1 LEIATRA
8 WKLKNIECHHSHEQ
22 LLSLAW
28 VLFRVQ
34 AILDRLFRSTGCN
47 SKIVFGVRNVCILLY
62 PTVLTYTCVVC
73 PNDCPNG
80 ACSIDGKC
88 QCSQGYYGPDC
99 SIREENNLYNG
110 TIFPDGNL
118 HIAYATNDC
127 KVLVRIV
134 DVHNGSDLISSRMCT
149 PPALLALC
157 TITTTILQISRTQ
170 STETNTTRSSTLTT
184 PPSRQV
190 VAPQS
195 TRTVT
200 WLTRNLIKS

>member
-8 WKLKNIECHHSHEQ
+8 WKLRNIECHRSHEQ

-34 AILDRLFRSTGCN
+34 AILDRLFRSTDCN
-47 SKIVFGVRNVCILLY
+47 SKIVFGVHNMCILLY

-118 HIAYATNDC
+118 HIAYANNDC
-127 KVLVRIV
+127 RVLVRIV
-134 DVHNGSDLISSRMCT
+134 WMCIMD
-149 PPALLALC
+149 P
-157 TITTTILQISRTQ
+157 I
-170 STETNTTRSSTLTT
+170 
-184 PPSRQV
+184 
-190 VAPQS
+190 
-195 TRTVT
+195 
-200 WLTRNLIKS
+200 